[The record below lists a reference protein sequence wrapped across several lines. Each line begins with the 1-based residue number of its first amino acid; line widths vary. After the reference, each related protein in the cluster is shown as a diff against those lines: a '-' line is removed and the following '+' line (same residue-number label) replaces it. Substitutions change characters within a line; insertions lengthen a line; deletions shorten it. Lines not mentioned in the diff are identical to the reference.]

1 MKRNPAVLTLRLLG
15 IVKPMLPILCLAVVL
30 GSAGFLAAIAIP
42 VLGGI
47 SALQA
52 AEHQSVAPMIAALI
66 ACGVLRGF
74 LRYAEQYCNHNVA
87 FRLLA
92 LIRDR
97 VFRALRRLAPAKLEG
112 AQKGELISVITT
124 DIELLEVFYAHTISP
139 VLIAIVT
146 SIATLLFIGHYHFLL
161 GVVVAIG
168 YLSVGVVLPIIM
180 SKCTGDLGAH
190 YRKEFG
196 ALNGFVMES
205 LRGLREIIQFDAGK
219 SRMDAAQRRTDALS
233 EKAKRLKFYEGLTAA
248 LSGALI
254 LIFAFITLF
263 TGIMLLQQKEIGFD
277 GVLIPTIAAISSFGP
292 VLALANLAANLTHT
306 FAAGNRVLDI
316 LDEAPV
322 TPDVAD
328 GIEVDFSG
336 ASCEHVTFAYEKEP
350 ILNDFSVD
358 FPQGKILGITGK
370 SGSGKSTLL
379 RLLMRFW
386 DAGEGCVRVSD
397 ENIRQIN
404 TQCLRRIESFVTQ
417 DTQLFADTIE
427 NNIKIAK
434 ADATREE
441 VASACKKASVH
452 TFIESLPKGYDTHL
466 GELGEGLSGGER
478 QRIGLARAFL
488 HDAPFLLLDE
498 PTSNLDSLNEAQI
511 LCALRDACHEK
522 TVVLVS
528 HRRSTMGI
536 ADVVY
541 PMDAG
546 RRIDT

>member
-1 MKRNPAVLTLRLLG
+1 MKRNPVVLILRLLS
-15 IVKPMLPILCLAVVL
+15 IVKPMLPILCIAVVL

-47 SALQA
+47 AALQA
-52 AEHQSVAPMIAALI
+52 AAQQPVAPMITALI

-112 AQKGELISVITT
+112 AKKGELISVITT

-139 VLIAIVT
+139 VLIALIT
-146 SIATLLFIGHYHFLL
+146 SLATLLFIGHYHPLL
-161 GVVVAIG
+161 SFAAAIG
-168 YLSVGVVLPIIM
+168 YIGVGVVLPLII
-180 SKCTGDLGAH
+180 SKFTGGLGTH

-205 LRGLREIIQFDAGK
+205 LRGLKEIIQFGAGK
-219 SRMDAAQRRTDALS
+219 SRMDANRRRTDALA
-233 EKAKRLKFYEGLTAA
+233 EKAKRLKFHEGLTAA

-254 LIFAFITLF
+254 LIFTFTTLF
-263 TGIMLLQQKEIGFD
+263 TGVLLSQNNLIGFD
-277 GVLIPTIAAISSFGP
+277 GVLIATIAVISSFGP
-292 VLALANLAANLTHT
+292 VLALANLSGNLAHT

-316 LDEAPV
+316 LDETPV

-328 GIEVDFSG
+328 GTEVDFRG
-336 ASCEHVTFAYEKEP
+336 ASCEHVSFAYEKEP
-350 ILNDFSVD
+350 VLNDFSID
-358 FPQGKILGITGK
+358 FPQGSILGVMGR

-386 DAGEGCVRVSD
+386 DVDKGCVRISGED
-397 ENIRQIN
+397 IRRID
-404 TQCLRRIESFVTQ
+404 TKCLRQLESFVTQ

-434 ADATREE
+434 PDATRQE
-441 VASACKKASVH
+441 VAEACKKASVH
-452 TFIESLPKGYDTHL
+452 TFIESLPEGYDTHL

-536 ADVVY
+536 ADVVC
-541 PMDAG
+541 PMGAE
-546 RRIDT
+546 RSADT